1 MLHINRS
8 GKECSSTRQIRA
20 HHPARAY
27 LPATFRPYRATPLP
41 AHHSSSCAYPLRPRI
56 PTPLTALNPL
66 LTTNPLPTNKHAH
79 QEDQSSTYLSYRSP
93 PTSSRPQPQQNSVRH
108 SCVARLVRY
117 VGSFRQ
123 GLAGVYLSLDS
134 ATHCRARLR
143 PVLRWP

>member
-8 GKECSSTRQIRA
+8 GNECHWMFQYSKDLCASSY
-20 HHPARAY
+20 P
-27 LPATFRPYRATPLP
+27 PATFLPYRATPLP
-41 AHHSSSCAYPLRPRI
+41 AHHSSSCAYPLRLRI

-79 QEDQSSTYLSYRSP
+79 QEDQSTMYLSYRSP

-108 SCVARLVRY
+108 SRVARPVRY